1 MALTISFRFGK
12 NIMRFDEL
20 QEMADVDLKIDDT
33 ELDLESIRT
42 PQLHNKYLKI
52 YTKSCLQLK
61 QVKDEKKVLYRNKWE
76 YYTGKAAPDVYQEKP
91 FDLKILKTDVGIYI
105 DSDPEYQEIGQ
116 KEAYIEKM
124 VDYLERVLREI
135 TTRNWAIRNTIE
147 WKKFLHGD

>member
-1 MALTISFRFGK
+1 
-12 NIMRFDEL
+12 MRFDEL
-20 QEMADVDLKIDDT
+20 QDMADVDLKIDDT

-42 PQLHNKYLKI
+42 PQVHNKYLKI

-61 QVKDEKKVLYRNKWE
+61 QVRDERKVFYRNKWE
-76 YYTGKAAPDVYQEKP
+76 YYTGKAAPEVYQAKP

-116 KEAYIEKM
+116 KVAYIEKM
-124 VDYLERVLREI
+124 VDYTERVLREI
-135 TTRNWAIRNTIE
+135 NNRNWTIRNTIE